1 MSELEFWKDLGNI
14 FDAVLNYQKKNV
26 EFNNHFINPWIRLG
40 NIFERQDQ
48 TNGAVQAYQRATE
61 IDPDTTQNWVDLGDA
76 QFKKGEY
83 DEAIEAYRKAVILDP
98 EAGWP
103 LGNLALS
110 LVTQGKI
117 EEAIPL
123 YKKSIDLLIEVKDKA
138 ICWNR
143 LGNAYRKLNNYEN
156 AFLAFQKADQLDGE
170 NTGFNDKLDETPP
183 STPMIAPEE
192 ILEQMIVEQTL
203 EEGEAESVTP
213 EAVDESAE
221 ETTQLEVD
229 LTTLNVSQ
237 VETADGRI
245 ALAPNMEM
253 KVEESVEEV
262 DLLLNETG
270 VEEPAGENAV
280 TEEETPLA
288 LHEKNFD
295 ILQIVENVIA
305 KVEQAYAEQESSDA
319 DEVQA
324 VEEISAEAELSAV
337 SEESAQ
343 EVEAA
348 AETNEEAVA
357 EVETPVANEVSKETV
372 QEVESIAETN
382 EEVALEVEAP
392 VASEEATREVES
404 VAAEINEE
412 TALEVEATIANEVS
426 EEKQVSEDAPRH
438 IPTWLIMKDEVKAEE
453 KASVAETKV
462 REELA
467 QIESVTTLS
476 DISQE
481 AAVSES
487 VVNMDAVET
496 YTDSLAAQLTTE
508 PNLSEKSIPETADQ
522 TEGGVL
528 TVRLSLTVSK
538 GHAEREAEMEA
549 QEMIAVEESA
559 IAEESSTV
567 VADQQV
573 AELAYEEY
581 LKDVVEPTNILT
593 DHVDKIQSEAPIT
606 KVSKNG
612 EVRIAMDTKNA
623 HVWNELGN
631 IYLNASACDDAIASY
646 SKAIE
651 LDRHF
656 AWPYSNLALAYVQK
670 GRFAEA
676 ILLYQRGIE
685 LFISDKD
692 KAITW
697 NRLGNVYR
705 RINDYNNAIAAYQT
719 ADELDPENAT
729 LSLRSSFGLLGNI
742 YSDSKPAYV
751 A

>member
-1 MSELEFWKDLGNI
+1 MSDLEFWKDLGNI

-26 EFNNHFINPWIRLG
+26 EFNNRFINPWIRLG

-48 TNGAVQAYQRATE
+48 ANDAVQAYQRATE

-76 QFKKGEY
+76 QFKKGAY

-123 YKKSIDLLIEVKDKA
+123 YKKSIDLLIEIEDKA

-143 LGNAYRKLNNYEN
+143 LGNAYRKLNDYEN

-170 NTGFNDKLDETPP
+170 NTGFTDKLDETPP
-183 STPMIAPEE
+183 SPTMVAPEE
-192 ILEQMIVEQTL
+192 ILEQMVAEQPL
-203 EEGEAESVTP
+203 EEGETESTALEVVN
-213 EAVDESAE
+213 EIAE
-221 ETTQLEVD
+221 EASQPEVEVAAMEVTQLETTDELVA
-229 LTTLNVSQ
+229 LT
-237 VETADGRI
+237 
-245 ALAPNMEM
+245 PNMEM
-253 KVEESVEEV
+253 NVEESSVVEEKEV
-262 DLLLNETG
+262 APQLNNETS
-270 VEEPAGENAV
+270 VEEPANEYDMA
-280 TEEETPLA
+280 EEESPLT
-288 LHEKNFD
+288 LHEKKFD
-295 ILQIVENVIA
+295 LLQIVENVIA
-305 KVEQAYAEQESSDA
+305 KVERAYAEQKFTA
-319 DEVQA
+319 VDEEQLAEKV
-324 VEEISAEAELSAV
+324 SAEIELPIA

-343 EVEAA
+343 EIQTENAVS
-348 AETNEEAVA
+348 EEAV
-357 EVETPVANEVSKETV
+357 P
-372 QEVESIAETN
+372 EVESNAETN
-382 EEVALEVEAP
+382 EEVALEVNSVAEVQEEAALEVETVVMDEKVSLENVEAP
-392 VASEEATREVES
+392 IASEEAILEVES
-404 VAAEINEE
+404 AGTKLNEE
-412 TALEVEATIANEVS
+412 AEPEVETSLMPEVHSEEQVS
-426 EEKQVSEDAPRH
+426 EETPRRIPEWLVIQDTVTADEKLPVVESEVQLEPAQV
-438 IPTWLIMKDEVKAEE
+438 
-453 KASVAETKV
+453 
-462 REELA
+462 
-467 QIESVTTLS
+467 ESVTTLS

-481 AAVSES
+481 AAISES
-487 VVNMDAVET
+487 VVNMDIVET
-496 YTDSLAAQLTTE
+496 YTDTLATQLATE
-508 PNLSEKSIPETADQ
+508 PGLNE
-522 TEGGVL
+522 EGQVENDA
-528 TVRLSLTVSK
+528 V
-538 GHAEREAEMEA
+538 AEA
-549 QEMIAVEESA
+549 QEMIAAEESNPVEESA
-559 IAEESSTV
+559 IAEESSKD
-567 VADQQV
+567 AIEEQE

-581 LKDVVEPTNILT
+581 LKDMAGPANSLT
-593 DHVDKIQSEAPIT
+593 DHVDEIQGEVPVT
-606 KVSKNG
+606 KVSKSG

-631 IYLNASACDDAIASY
+631 IYLNAGTFDDAIISY

-651 LDRHF
+651 LDRQF

-685 LFISDKD
+685 LFTSDRD

-705 RINDYNNAIAAYQT
+705 RINDYANAIASYQT

-729 LSLRSSFGLLGNI
+729 LSLRSSFGLLGNM